1 MLEPYEDFEVRV
13 SDDPAKADPELI
25 CPHCDG
31 VVCDVEHGDSL
42 GTLTRCA
49 ADHLASC
56 TFAAGA
62 HGGPSW
68 QAASR

>member
-1 MLEPYEDFEVRV
+1 MLEPFEDFEIRA
-13 SDDPAKADPELI
+13 SEDSAKMDLELI

-56 TFAAGA
+56 SADRSA
-62 HGGPSW
+62 
-68 QAASR
+68 QR